1 MSDQNKFI
9 AAIVAGLG
17 FMFIMDYLFPKPVAP
32 LLQSDQHIS
41 SAPNPGSSYP
51 ITPTP
56 KPLVVSQKIGIQTD
70 VTSGFIDMAT
80 GSVYQLNL
88 TQYKE
93 DIKSDSSDVNVL
105 TPDSEKSYV
114 ARFNYVVAGE
124 QDTTQWV
131 ADSYQLTSQAP
142 VRLSKTTD
150 TGLACERVFTVHD
163 KYLIKVQDTVVNT
176 SSQPLAVR
184 IQPSIERVGTPK
196 TEGYYVLHEGGVGI
210 IDHKLVELGYSKFSS
225 HTQIAYK
232 GSSGW
237 IGFTDKYWIASLV
250 PDASHPVQLKFFSQG
265 DNMYTAAAAYEE
277 VILNKGEKVTYGTFL
292 YVGPKVLKILDDY
305 ENRYGFEK
313 FDLAVDFGWFYFMTK
328 PLFYCLDTLNSFFHS
343 MGIAIMVMTI
353 VFKLLM
359 LPLSLKSHR
368 SMNRMKKLAPTIDM
382 LKTRYGSDKVKLNQ
396 EIMALYRKEN
406 VNPASG
412 CLPMLLQ
419 APVFFCLY
427 KVFFVTIEMR
437 HAPFM
442 GWILDLSAPDPTS
455 LFNLF
460 GLIPWTPP
468 GFLMIGLWPIV
479 MGLTMVIQQKT
490 GPQPADPQQAK
501 AMMIMPFMFTFMFA
515 SFPVGLVLYWTWSN
529 VLSILQQQAFN
540 FYLKN

>member
-1 MSDQNKFI
+1 
-9 AAIVAGLG
+9 
-17 FMFIMDYLFPKPVAP
+17 
-32 LLQSDQHIS
+32 
-41 SAPNPGSSYP
+41 
-51 ITPTP
+51 
-56 KPLVVSQKIGIQTD
+56 
-70 VTSGFIDMAT
+70 
-80 GSVYQLNL
+80 
-88 TQYKE
+88 
-93 DIKSDSSDVNVL
+93 
-105 TPDSEKSYV
+105 
-114 ARFNYVVAGE
+114 
-124 QDTTQWV
+124 
-131 ADSYQLTSQAP
+131 
-142 VRLSKTTD
+142 
-150 TGLACERVFTVHD
+150 
-163 KYLIKVQDTVVNT
+163 
-176 SSQPLAVR
+176 
-184 IQPSIERVGTPK
+184 
-196 TEGYYVLHEGGVGI
+196 
-210 IDHKLVELGYSKFSS
+210 
-225 HTQIAYK
+225 
-232 GSSGW
+232 
-237 IGFTDKYWIASLV
+237 V